1 MTRIIGGEAGGRR
14 LRTPTGESTRP
25 TSDRV
30 REALFSALEA
40 LLGSVQG
47 LRFLDL
53 YAGSGAVGLE
63 ARSRGA
69 GVVTCVEQD
78 RRTAALV
85 RDNTTLDRDQVSHLN
100 RLMSEWGML
109 ADFCF
114 ADLLLFAPTIDAVDG
129 QIVPALRRLRE
140 GFSGPIDGA
149 LDLLADP
156 AHAKGLE
163 IGTLVYA
170 VARNMLASKELAE
183 EATQQTFVKAWQA
196 AGWLLHHRTSFA
208 KSMVILKE
216 CRNVRYGQFVA
227 PGNVLTVD
235 IDEAQIDEIEFRG
248 GTEGR

>member
-78 RRTAALV
+78 RRAAALV
-85 RDNTTLDRDQVSHLN
+85 RDNARSL
-100 RLMSEWGML
+100 
-109 ADFCF
+109 
-114 ADLLLFAPTIDAVDG
+114 
-129 QIVPALRRLRE
+129 
-140 GFSGPIDGA
+140 
-149 LDLLADP
+149 
-156 AHAKGLE
+156 GLTVE
-163 IGTLVYA
+163 VVASA
-170 VARNMLASKELAE
+170 VARHLERPPRTPYDVVFADPPYPLPTAAV
-183 EATQQTFVKAWQA
+183 EADLVSLHEH
-196 AGWLLHHRTSFA
+196 GWLTPGAVVVVERSSRGDALAWPQGYEAGR
-208 KSMVILKE
+208 E
-216 CRNVRYGQFVA
+216 RRYGETVLWYGRASSEA
-227 PGNVLTVD
+227 PP
-235 IDEAQIDEIEFRG
+235 EQA
-248 GTEGR
+248 